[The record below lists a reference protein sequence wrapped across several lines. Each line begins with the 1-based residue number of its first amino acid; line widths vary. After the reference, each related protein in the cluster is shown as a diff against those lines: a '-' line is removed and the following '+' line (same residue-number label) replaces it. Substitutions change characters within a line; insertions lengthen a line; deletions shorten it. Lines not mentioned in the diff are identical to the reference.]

1 MLSRFIILFIS
12 MPSIFLSA
20 QEQYNWK
27 VTLNKKIVLQHAPSD
42 DTSALVLRV
51 KKEELNN
58 NGVFKIDYIVKKG
71 KDLEGNWFRTLA
83 LFEPGETS
91 VYQKDS
97 ATQLYLYNKDILK
110 LLWSRKK
117 LTVYT
122 WATPPDPAMAAVIR
136 IRREKMFTI
145 ELED

>member
-1 MLSRFIILFIS
+1 MLSRFIILFILI
-12 MPSIFLSA
+12 PSIFVCA
-20 QEQYNWK
+20 QQQYTWK
-27 VTLNKKIVLQHAPSD
+27 VTLNKKVVLQHAPSD
-42 DTSALVLRV
+42 DTSALVLRI

-91 VYQKDS
+91 VFQKDS

-117 LTVYT
+117 LIVYT